1 MKRRALMIASQMD
14 GGNEGGLTFLV
25 YLVEGSNGELGV
37 AVYNYFIE
45 NYSFGMHTL
54 DNKTQVY
61 IENELQD
68 TVLVTNNVT
77 FNFYYSLMSDGIIA
91 GQ

>member
-1 MKRRALMIASQMD
+1 MIASQMD
-14 GGNEGGLTFLV
+14 GGNAGGLTFPV

-37 AVYNYFIE
+37 AVYNYFKE
-45 NYSFGMHTL
+45 NYSFGTHTL

-77 FNFYYSLMSDGIIA
+77 FNFYYSLMSGGIITT
-91 GQ
+91 Q